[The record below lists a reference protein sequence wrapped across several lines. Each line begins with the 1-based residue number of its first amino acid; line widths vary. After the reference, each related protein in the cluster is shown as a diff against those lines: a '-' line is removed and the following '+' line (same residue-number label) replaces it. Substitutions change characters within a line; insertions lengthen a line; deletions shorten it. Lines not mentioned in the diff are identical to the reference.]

1 MDERY
6 DSQKVPRSNEPKK
19 LSDSS
24 LFRFLI
30 FILLPLIGI
39 ILCGINGT
47 NYYAGLINLFGINI
61 ILVASLNLVNG
72 FSGMFSM
79 GHAAFMAIGAYAS
92 AMLTLSEAQKTIMM
106 PGLPSWLT
114 ELTLPFPLALLAGG
128 IFASA
133 AALLIGFPVLR
144 FKGHY
149 LSVATI
155 GLIVIVRAVLDNED
169 QLTNGARG
177 VTGLPGYAST
187 WIIFIIAF
195 LCLFILYRLLRS
207 SYGRGLVAMR
217 DDDIAAQTLG
227 VNLTI
232 KKISAFC
239 ISAFMAGV
247 AGGLWGHMQSVIS
260 GKFFYIDA
268 SFKIVETSIIG
279 GMYSLSGAVVGS
291 FLMTFIP
298 EFLAPLE
305 NGMVLFGIRL
315 PELYGASN
323 LIMAAL
329 LITIIIFRRQG
340 IMGYS
345 EIITESLFSA
355 RTYSSIVKKSEYIE
369 LCTIFINIAKRL
381 IQLPDSMIGR
391 MKSGEEKKK

>member
-1 MDERY
+1 M
-6 DSQKVPRSNEPKK
+6 KK
-19 LSDSS
+19 TDRKQQRLRDNN

-30 FILLPLIGI
+30 FIFLPLVGI
-39 ILCGINGT
+39 ILCGMNST

-92 AMLTLSEAQKTIMM
+92 ALLTLSASQKTIMM
-106 PGLPSWLT
+106 PGLPDWLMN
-114 ELTLPFPLALLAGG
+114 LTLPFPIALLTGG
-128 IFASA
+128 IFASVT
-133 AALLIGFPVLR
+133 ALVIGFPVLR

-187 WIIFIIAF
+187 WIIFLTAF
-195 LCLFILYRLLRS
+195 LCLFILRRLLQS

-217 DDDIAAQTLG
+217 DDEIAAQTLG
-227 VNLTI
+227 INLTI

-260 GKFFYIDA
+260 GKFFYIEA
-268 SFKIVETSIIG
+268 SFKLVETSIIG
-279 GMYSLSGAVVGS
+279 GMYSLSGAVTGS
-291 FLMTFIP
+291 FLMTFLP

-305 NGMVLFGIRL
+305 SGAVLFGVQL

-323 LIMAAL
+323 LIMASL
-329 LITIIIFRRQG
+329 LIILIIFRRQG
-340 IMGYS
+340 IMGYG

-355 RTYSSIVKKSEYIE
+355 RTYASVLKKSEYME

-381 IQLPDSMIGR
+381 IPFPKRINRVLKE
-391 MKSGEEKKK
+391 MKKRRREEKKK

>member
-1 MDERY
+1 MRLR
-6 DSQKVPRSNEPKK
+6 DSDLFK
-19 LSDSS
+19 LM
-24 LFRFLI
+24 I
-30 FILLPLIGI
+30 FVLLPLAVIV
-39 ILCGINGT
+39 LCGRNSS

-92 AMLTLSEAQKTIMM
+92 AMLTLSAEQKMIAM
-106 PGLPSWLT
+106 PGLPEWLIS
-114 ELTLPFPLALLAGG
+114 LNLPFPLALLLGG
-128 IFASA
+128 TLA
-133 AALLIGFPVLR
+133 AATALLIGFPVLR

-177 VTGLPGYAST
+177 VTGLPDYAST
-187 WIIFIIAF
+187 WVIFSTAI
-195 LCLFILYRLLRS
+195 LCLFILYRLIKS
-207 SYGRGLVAMR
+207 AYGRGLAAMR
-217 DDDIAAQTLG
+217 DDDTAAQTLG
-227 VNLTI
+227 IHLTV

-260 GKFFYIDA
+260 AKFFYIDT

-279 GMYSLSGAVVGS
+279 GMSSLSGAVVGS
-291 FLMTFIP
+291 FLMTFLP

-305 NGMVLFGIRL
+305 NGATFFGVRL

-323 LIMAAL
+323 LIIAVL
-329 LITIIIFRRQG
+329 LILIIIFRRQG

-345 EIITESLFSA
+345 EIILESIFSR
-355 RTYSSIVKKSEYIE
+355 RTYSSLLKKSEYIN
-369 LCTIFINIAKRL
+369 LCIIFKNKAVGLIHLPAEVTGRLSKKFGTDHNKR
-381 IQLPDSMIGR
+381 
-391 MKSGEEKKK
+391 EEIRK

>member
-1 MDERY
+1 MRLR
-6 DSQKVPRSNEPKK
+6 DS
-19 LSDSS
+19 D
-24 LFRFLI
+24 LFRFIVFVLI
-30 FILLPLIGI
+30 PLIVI
-39 ILCGINGT
+39 VICGFSSGS
-47 NYYAGLINLFGINI
+47 YYAGLVNLFGINV

-79 GHAAFMAIGAYAS
+79 GHAAFMAIGAYA
-92 AMLTLSEAQKTIMM
+92 AAILTLPANQKLISM
-106 PGLPSWLT
+106 PGLPEWLIYMK
-114 ELTLPFPLALLAGG
+114 LPYPVALIIGG
-128 IFASA
+128 ILA
-133 AALLIGFPVLR
+133 AIVALLIGFPVLR

-177 VTGLPGYAST
+177 VTGLPNYAST
-187 WIIFIIAF
+187 WIIFGTAVI
-195 LCLFILYRLLRS
+195 CLFILYRLIRS
-207 SYGRGLVAMR
+207 SYGRGLIAMR
-217 DDDIAAQTLG
+217 DDYVAAQTIG
-227 VNLTI
+227 INLTT

-279 GMYSLSGAVVGS
+279 GMSSLSGAVVGS
-291 FLMTFIP
+291 LLMTFIP
-298 EFLAPLE
+298 ELLAPLE
-305 NGMVLFGIRL
+305 TGIEVFGIRL

-329 LITIIIFRRQG
+329 LIVIIIFRRQG

-355 RTYSSIVKKSEYIE
+355 KTYSSVLKKSEYKK
-369 LCTIFINIAKRL
+369 LCDIVAYKIKVFRSRL
-381 IQLPDSMIGR
+381 
-391 MKSGEEKKK
+391 KSKGA

>member
-1 MDERY
+1 MKTSD
-6 DSQKVPRSNEPKK
+6 KK
-19 LSDSS
+19 QLRLRDNY

-30 FILLPLIGI
+30 FVLIPLVGI
-39 ILCGINGT
+39 ILCGMNST
-47 NYYAGLINLFGINI
+47 NYYAGLIHLFGINI

-92 AMLTLSEAQKTIMM
+92 AMLTLSASQKTIMM
-106 PGLPSWLT
+106 PELPLWLMN
-114 ELTLPFPLALLAGG
+114 LTLPFPVALLTGG
-128 IFASA
+128 VFASIT
-133 AALLIGFPVLR
+133 ALLIGFPVLR

-169 QLTNGARG
+169 QITNGARG

-187 WIIFIIAF
+187 WIIFLTTF
-195 LCLFILYRLLRS
+195 LCLFILRRLLQS
-207 SYGRGLVAMR
+207 SYGRELVAMR
-217 DDDIAAQTLG
+217 DDEVAAQTLG

-232 KKISAFC
+232 KKISALC

-268 SFKIVETSIIG
+268 SFKLVETSIIG
-279 GMYSLSGAVVGS
+279 GMYSLSGAVMGS
-291 FLMTFIP
+291 FLMTFLP

-305 NGMVLFGIRL
+305 SGTVVFGVQL

-323 LIMAAL
+323 LIMAGL
-329 LITIIIFRRQG
+329 LIIIIIFRRQG

-355 RTYSSIVKKSEYIE
+355 RTYTSVLKKSEYKE
-369 LCTIFINIAKRL
+369 LCTIFINIVQRL
-381 IQLPDSMIGR
+381 IQFPKLIIQVIR
-391 MKSGEEKKK
+391 KR

>member
-1 MDERY
+1 MTSKHHGRKDKNGCKPMRLR
-6 DSQKVPRSNEPKK
+6 DS
-19 LSDSS
+19 D

-30 FILLPLIGI
+30 FILMPLAGI
-39 ILCGINGT
+39 ILCGLNST

-92 AMLTLSEAQKTIMM
+92 AMLTLSAAQKSVMM
-106 PGLPSWLT
+106 PGLPLWLAD
-114 ELTLPFPLALLAGG
+114 LTMPFPIALLAGG
-128 IFASA
+128 IFACA

-177 VTGLPGYAST
+177 VTGLPACAST
-187 WIIFIIAF
+187 WIIFIVAF
-195 LCLFILYRLLRS
+195 LCLFILFRLLRS
-207 SYGRGLVAMR
+207 SYGRGLAAMR
-217 DDDIAAQTLG
+217 DDYIAAQTLG
-227 VNLTI
+227 INLTT

-291 FLMTFIP
+291 FLMTFLP

-323 LIMAAL
+323 LIIAAL
-329 LITIIIFRRQG
+329 LIAIIVFRRQG
-340 IMGYS
+340 IMGYC
-345 EIITESLFSA
+345 EIITESLFSPQ
-355 RTYSSIVKKSEYIE
+355 TYASVLKKSEYIK
-369 LCTIFINIAKRL
+369 LCTIFINIVKRF
-381 IQLPDSMIGR
+381 IQLPGTITGR
-391 MKSGEEKKK
+391 FKVKNEK